1 MKAAI
6 VGEGI
11 SGAEE
16 LARLLC
22 DELTTICGTRFSVLR
37 NEELQ
42 PAALELVD
50 LGSPLTEDILE
61 ALTTQASIAHGS
73 FTLRLEG
80 GRQLLVVSVPGDD
93 FEEPCFVLGTIEDGS
108 ARLAVALADAKLTNL
123 RNERRISQ
131 VQQQNEQCVHQ
142 ITTDFEELSWLRA
155 VVENFEIGDVNQ
167 GLLPLAMS
175 VLPSLQ
181 ELICAKALF
190 CFNSRVGSD
199 GRIEHTLLHGAGEI
213 QPRMAAADQ
222 LLVEHLRRPRQGVQV
237 FNARGSESSLF
248 RNYILAPIASH
259 GEQLGWLLAVDKVPP
274 LDWHTAGEPS
284 YWDPNLFEFGTTEAG
299 LVTTVCGM
307 FATHGRNIELFRDRE
322 AMTVGVLRA
331 LINTIDAKDAY
342 TCGHSDR
349 VSSMAKR
356 MAVQLGLPEKECDEI
371 RISGLLHD
379 VGKIGIPD
387 HVLGKPGKL
396 TDEEF
401 EIIKRHPVIG
411 YEILKPVDRLSFVLP
426 GVLHHH
432 EAFNGT
438 GYPDGLGA
446 EEIPL
451 AARIIAVAD
460 SYDAMTSRRPYRQGM
475 PTSKAESI
483 LREGMGTQ
491 WDPAVG
497 RAFFEAIEDIYD
509 ICKTRPAP

>member
-1 MKAAI
+1 
-6 VGEGI
+6 
-11 SGAEE
+11 
-16 LARLLC
+16 LL
-22 DELTTICGTRFSVLR
+22 R
-37 NEELQ
+37 
-42 PAALELVD
+42 
-50 LGSPLTEDILE
+50 
-61 ALTTQASIAHGS
+61 
-73 FTLRLEG
+73 
-80 GRQLLVVSVPGDD
+80 
-93 FEEPCFVLGTIEDGS
+93 
-108 ARLAVALADAKLTNL
+108 
-123 RNERRISQ
+123 
-131 VQQQNEQCVHQ
+131 
-142 ITTDFEELSWLRA
+142 ELS
-155 VVENFEIGDVNQ
+155 
-167 GLLPLAMS
+167 P
-175 VLPSLQ
+175 
-181 ELICAKALF
+181 
-190 CFNSRVGSD
+190 
-199 GRIEHTLLHGAGEI
+199 
-213 QPRMAAADQ
+213 
-222 LLVEHLRRPRQGVQV
+222 RPRQAVQV
-237 FNARGSESSLF
+237 FNARGHESVPF
-248 RNYILAPIASH
+248 RNYILAPIARQ
-259 GEQLGWLLAVDKVPP
+259 GQQLGWLLAVDKVPP
-274 LDWHTAGEPS
+274 LDWQVAGEPS

-349 VSSMAKR
+349 VSSMSKR
-356 MAVQLGLPEKECDEI
+356 MAVQLGLSPEKCDEI

-411 YEILKPVDRLSFVLP
+411 YEILKPVERLSFALP

-432 EAFNGT
+432 EAFNGK
-438 GYPDGLGA
+438 GYPHGLAG

-460 SYDAMTSRRPYRQGM
+460 SYDAMTSKRPYRDGM

-483 LREGMGTQ
+483 LREGMGSY

-497 RAFFEAIEDIYD
+497 RAFFEAIDDIYA
-509 ICKTRPAP
+509 ICSTR